1 MQNALLNPNFRRPT
15 VQGKSSESK
24 IVESPSQWKSRVKED
39 EEKGRKDYSEQRE
52 QIKKDREE
60 YLKAQRAPS
69 EE

>member
-39 EEKGRKDYSEQRE
+39 
-52 QIKKDREE
+52 
-60 YLKAQRAPS
+60 
-69 EE
+69 